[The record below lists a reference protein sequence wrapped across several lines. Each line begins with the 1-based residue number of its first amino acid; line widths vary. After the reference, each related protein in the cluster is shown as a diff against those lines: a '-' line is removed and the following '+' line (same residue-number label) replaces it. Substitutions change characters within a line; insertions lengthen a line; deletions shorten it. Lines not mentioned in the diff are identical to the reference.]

1 MLKDLAVELA
11 ILAGLTFSLFLLVPT
26 VRVAYG
32 IIHGFFVLPLLAFL
46 GILCL
51 AVFQVKRL
59 SNSGKNKHAT
69 ALIVVLIATVIIM
82 FVITWILSEP
92 QLV

>member
-1 MLKDLAVELA
+1 MLKDLAIEIAV
-11 ILAGLTFSLFLLVPT
+11 LAGLTFSLFLLVPT
-26 VRVAYG
+26 IRAAYG

-59 SNSGKNKHAT
+59 SNGGKTKHAAAFT
-69 ALIVVLIATVIIM
+69 AILIANIIITS
-82 FVITWILSEP
+82 VITWILYEP